1 VRTDRDQSFALVPIK
16 PRCLCKS
23 RLAGVLDEQRRLALV
38 RSMLAGVLEALGRCH
53 CIGPI
58 ALVSAERD
66 TVPPQIPL
74 LHDEGAGLNAA
85 LHSARRT
92 VLSLGAREIVVL
104 PADLPHVSAADIEA
118 LVYEGRESGF
128 ALAPDEANA
137 GTNAL
142 YCSAAALAGTAAA
155 PAFRFGADSRQCHQA
170 EARRAGLTARLVRRP
185 GLAFDV
191 DTPQDLARLLGP
203 GERHLARQRQH
214 A

>member
-23 RLAGVLDEQRRLALV
+23 RLAGVLDEQQRLALV
-38 RSMLAGVLEALGRCH
+38 RSMLARVLEALGRCR

-66 TVPPQIPL
+66 TVPPQIRL
-74 LHDEGAGLNAA
+74 LHDAGAGLNAA

-92 VLSLGAREIVVL
+92 ALSLGARAIVVL
-104 PADLPHVSAADIEA
+104 PADLPQVTSADIEA

-128 ALAPDEANA
+128 ALAPDEADA

-142 YCSAAALAGTAAA
+142 YCSAAVLDGAATA
-155 PAFRFGADSRQCHQA
+155 PAFRFGADSRRCHQL
-170 EARRAGLTARLVRRP
+170 EARRVGLTPRLVRRP

-191 DTPQDLARLLGP
+191 DTPQDLARLLGSD
-203 GERHLARQRQH
+203 ERQLARQPQH